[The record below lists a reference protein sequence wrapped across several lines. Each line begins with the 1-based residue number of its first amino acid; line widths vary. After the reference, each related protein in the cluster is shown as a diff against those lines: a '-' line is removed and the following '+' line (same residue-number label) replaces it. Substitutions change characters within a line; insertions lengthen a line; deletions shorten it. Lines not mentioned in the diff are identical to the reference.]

1 MIFIGIDGSGPGL
14 RVRVEAEDGVGLST
28 ATGPA
33 VSLTL
38 GTGKAWQMVLETLSA
53 ALKPL
58 GQATETL
65 TDARIVLALPGLNL
79 PAQQQLFTAL
89 NPLPGSIWTCPDSY
103 AALVG
108 GLGDQPG
115 SIILLG
121 AGSVLAARRADGT
134 WYEIGGWGFPTGDE
148 GSAAWLGQ
156 QLVTL
161 TQRALDGRQ
170 PWEPL
175 TRLCYGLWGGAWDA
189 FFERVATAIQADYA
203 ALAAPIAEMAA
214 AEDALAQLLLME
226 AGREV
231 GAMAAAADPDARL
244 PLALTGSLAPV
255 LAPYLPPEATARLVA
270 PEGTALDGALR
281 LARAPEPPP
290 AARGR
295 RLVG

>member
-14 RVRVEAEDGVGLST
+14 RVRAEAEDGTPLHT
-28 ATGPA
+28 AAGPA
-33 VSLTL
+33 VALTD
-38 GTGKAWQMVLETLSA
+38 GTGKAWQAVLETLSM

-58 GQATETL
+58 GHAAETL

-79 PAQQQLFTAL
+79 PAQQQVFAAL
-89 NPLPGSIWTCPDSY
+89 NPLPGIIWTCPDSY

-115 SIILLG
+115 SVVNLG
-121 AGSVLAARRADGT
+121 NGSVLASRRADGT
-134 WYEIGGWGFPTGDE
+134 WFEMGGWGFPSGDE

-156 QLVTL
+156 QLVNL
-161 TQRALDGRQ
+161 TQRALDGRRA
-170 PWEPL
+170 WEPL

-189 FFERVATAIQADYA
+189 FFERVSIASQADYA
-203 ALAAPIAEMAA
+203 GLAAPIAEMAA
-214 AEDALAQLLLME
+214 AEDPLAQLLLTE

-244 PLALTGSLAPV
+244 PLALLGPLAPI
-255 LAPYLPPEATARLVA
+255 LAPYLPAEATARLIA
-270 PEGTALDGALR
+270 PEGTVLDGALR
-281 LARAPEPPP
+281 LARLPEPPP

-295 RLVG
+295 RLIG